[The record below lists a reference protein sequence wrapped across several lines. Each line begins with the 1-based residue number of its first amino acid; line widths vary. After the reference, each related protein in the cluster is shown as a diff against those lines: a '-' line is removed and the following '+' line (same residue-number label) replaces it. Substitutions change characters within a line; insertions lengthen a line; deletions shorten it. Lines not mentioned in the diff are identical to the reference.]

1 LTVDDGFIETPAFRG
16 LAGRPALI
24 SVLRAFI
31 VNNPRSFRLKTSG
44 VQFFLASLLLLTA
57 CACGDKLSGPA
68 LSGSPAQNAGN
79 FSNVVFL
86 GDSLAA
92 GFQSGSLLDS
102 QQPNG
107 YANLIA
113 QQAKFSIELPL
124 IAPPGAPA
132 VLQLVSLGPPPVITP
147 VSGTSTGR
155 DNLKIQ
161 PTDLA
166 VPGHTL
172 NDLIST
178 APSLVPS
185 TGQETI
191 TYLVL
196 GFPGIQEGVQY
207 TQLQWAHQLNP
218 TTIFLWIGNNDA
230 LVADFTGSPASMT
243 PVATFTTQY
252 TTLMQTLKATTRANL
267 IVANIPDVTG
277 VAYMTPGVLV
287 LGEYSQITGIPAAQ
301 LSLLTGVQPTDLLNP
316 TGLAEFAAILQGKQ
330 KGPVDDSGSLTAAE
344 AATVQQTVQ
353 AYNQVIAQQVAAVG
367 GTVVDI
373 YTATNG
379 LRLHPPVVNGYPIN
393 FGFLGGFFSLDGI
406 HPTNTG
412 YAITAN
418 AFIQTMNAA
427 LGTNIPVVDVSAIA
441 AKDPLFPPNLAHAA
455 ITPAHISAD
464 AGKSVQ
470 WMFRR

>member
-1 LTVDDGFIETPAFRG
+1 MR
-16 LAGRPALI
+16 
-24 SVLRAFI
+24 
-31 VNNPRSFRLKTSG
+31 KTCNFHWRKSAI
-44 VQFFLASLLLLTA
+44 QSSLFCLLLLTA
-57 CACGDKLSGPA
+57 SGCGDKLSTPVLG
-68 LSGSPAQNAGN
+68 GSAAQNAGN

-86 GDSLAA
+86 GDSLTA
-92 GFQSGSLLDS
+92 GFQNGSLLDS

-113 QQAKFSIELPL
+113 QQAKFAIELPL

-132 VLQLVSLGPPPVITP
+132 VLHMVSPGPPPVVQP
-147 VSGTSTGR
+147 VSGASTGR

-161 PTDLA
+161 ATDLA

-178 APSLVPS
+178 APSLVPT
-185 TGQETI
+185 TGQQTI

-196 GFPGIQEGVQY
+196 GFPGIQQGVQY

-218 TTIFLWIGNNDA
+218 TTLFLWIGNNDA
-230 LVADFTGSPASMT
+230 LVADFTGTPASMT
-243 PVATFTTQY
+243 SVSTFTTQF
-252 TTLMQTLKATTRANL
+252 TTLMQKLKSDTRANL

-277 VAYMTPGVLV
+277 VAYMTPGFLV
-287 LGEYSQITGIPAAQ
+287 LGGYSQITGIPAAQ
-301 LSLLTGVQPTDLLNP
+301 LSLLTGVQPADLLNP
-316 TGLAEFAAILQGKQ
+316 AGLAQFGAILQGKQ

-344 AATVQQTVQ
+344 AATVQQTVRS
-353 AYNQVIAQQVAAVG
+353 YNQVIAQQVAAVG

-373 YTATNG
+373 YSATNG
-379 LRLHPPVVNGYPIN
+379 LRLHPPVINGYPLN

-412 YAITAN
+412 YALTAN
-418 AFIQTMNAA
+418 VFIQTMNAA
-427 LGTNIPVVDVSAIA
+427 LGTQIPVVDVAAIA
-441 AKDPLFPPNLAHAA
+441 AKDPLFPTNFGHAA
-455 ITPAHISAD
+455 GMPSHISAS